1 MFESKGVEKT
11 KNECLCIFVQK
22 DVNRGWEKIE
32 RLKKKKEK
40 EGKRQAHESIGKEQS
55 PQKAAP
61 YFPTCSHLGNKK
73 KIK

>member
-32 RLKKKKEK
+32 RLKKKKRRKEK
-40 EGKRQAHESIGKEQS
+40 GRHM
-55 PQKAAP
+55 KA
-61 YFPTCSHLGNKK
+61 
-73 KIK
+73 